1 MAETKAMKASTKS
14 DSWVIDFGCISHM
27 TFDRSAFS
35 NYKDGVGQSVKMGT
49 GAQATVAGIGDV
61 VITPVSTV
69 LNLPSNSNNVLH
81 IPSLGR
87 QLLSVTQMDSRG
99 VVSW

>member
-14 DSWVIDFGCISHM
+14 DSWVIDFCCISHM

-61 VITPVSTV
+61 VINACVDGSK
-69 LNLPSNSNNVLH
+69 SAIKFNNVLH